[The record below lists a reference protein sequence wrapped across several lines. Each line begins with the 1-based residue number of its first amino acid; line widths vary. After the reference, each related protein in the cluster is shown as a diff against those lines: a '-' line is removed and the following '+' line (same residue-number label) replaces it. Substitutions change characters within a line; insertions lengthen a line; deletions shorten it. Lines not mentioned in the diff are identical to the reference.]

1 MTLVEVARQTGIAL
15 RTLQHAA
22 RGGALH
28 TETTIRGY
36 VTTPEWLAQWQA
48 IRRHARSQIVAS

>member
-1 MTLVEVARQTGIAL
+1 MEVARQTGIAL

-48 IRRHARSQIVAS
+48 IRRHARSQIAAS